1 MKEKVCIVLVNFR
14 GHSDTIECME
24 SLFKSTYRNYQ
35 IIIVDNSP
43 GEESVREIL
52 NWADGGTV
60 HMSTKFPNLVVPY
73 CSKPIAYQYLTETE
87 IATNAASLQEELI
100 VIKSSSNKGFA
111 GGNNLA
117 IQVALRDNQLKYVW
131 LLNNDTVVEATTLE
145 QLVKFGGQSE
155 ASMIGCKLLYYNN
168 PRIVQ
173 ALGGRYNCWF
183 GRVTEIGQGELDTER
198 EPLSFSMDY
207 VIGASMFI
215 KRACIEDIGLM
226 DESFFLYFEE
236 LDWALR
242 AKRRNWLV
250 GYCPAKVYHKV
261 GASTKAT
268 AKSNSA
274 LADFYYARNRILIAR
289 IYFPW
294 TLITLYPSFIVFI
307 FNRIKRKQFD
317 RILML
322 FKILMNPR
330 KHFVGIR

>member
-131 LLNNDTVVEATTLE
+131 LL
-145 QLVKFGGQSE
+145 K
-155 ASMIGCKLLYYNN
+155 
-168 PRIVQ
+168 
-173 ALGGRYNCWF
+173 
-183 GRVTEIGQGELDTER
+183 
-198 EPLSFSMDY
+198 
-207 VIGASMFI
+207 
-215 KRACIEDIGLM
+215 
-226 DESFFLYFEE
+226 
-236 LDWALR
+236 
-242 AKRRNWLV
+242 
-250 GYCPAKVYHKV
+250 
-261 GASTKAT
+261 
-268 AKSNSA
+268 
-274 LADFYYARNRILIAR
+274 
-289 IYFPW
+289 
-294 TLITLYPSFIVFI
+294 
-307 FNRIKRKQFD
+307 
-317 RILML
+317 
-322 FKILMNPR
+322 
-330 KHFVGIR
+330 